1 MWSNSKK
8 GKNVKSIGNEAVS
21 MPLFGVA
28 ETEWHYCGVRGKVG
42 GNPYHIRCVLKHVEP
57 K

>member
-1 MWSNSKK
+1 
-8 GKNVKSIGNEAVS
+8 

-28 ETEWHYCGVRGKVG
+28 ETGWYYCGVRGKVG

-57 K
+57 KKGIQKSFKGVWTSEGV